1 LQTNFGHSA
10 VADPLTEFQER
21 AKWRDMKK
29 LNRDRELV
37 QETAPRGRP
46 KGTGGQRV
54 YDEIR
59 GRILRLELAPG
70 IDISEPS
77 LVEEFGIS
85 RTPVR
90 EALIR
95 LASEGLV
102 TLLPNRGARV
112 TALDLDSVRELF
124 DALELC
130 QRATSR
136 WAALRAQPEDVALLR
151 KFSNAFTEG
160 AKVKDYR
167 AMSEANRSFHDAI
180 ALAAGNRHLSRLAE
194 SLSADTLR
202 LAEKSLPVPLV
213 TERHPAYFDVICRQH
228 EEIIDLIAAKNAEGA
243 EKLARDH
250 ARLFRAR
257 VLNYLATA
265 NSSEVGVDLPP

>member
-1 LQTNFGHSA
+1 MWDT
-10 VADPLTEFQER
+10 T
-21 AKWRDMKK
+21 DMKK
-29 LNRDRELV
+29 LNKGRELV
-37 QETAPRGRP
+37 QENAPRGRP
-46 KGTGGQRV
+46 KGTGGQRI

-59 GRILRLELAPG
+59 GRILRLEIAPG
-70 IDISEPS
+70 VDIAEPS
-77 LVEEFGIS
+77 LVEEFGVS

-112 TALDLDSVRELF
+112 TLLDWDNVRELF
-124 DALELC
+124 EALELC

-136 WAALRAQPEDVALLR
+136 WAALRALPNDIALLR
-151 KFSNAFTEG
+151 KYSNAFTEG

-180 ALAAGNRHLSRLAE
+180 AVAAGNRHLSRLAE

-213 TERHPAYFDVICRQH
+213 TESHPDYFDVICRQH
-228 EEIIDLIAAKNAEGA
+228 EEIIDLSAANNAEGA

-250 ARLFRAR
+250 VRLFRAR
-257 VLNYLATA
+257 VLNYLSIAI
-265 NSSEVGVDLPP
+265 NSEVGVDLAP